1 MKSLYLFQFI
11 NRKTGIELGRLFTTA
26 GILSNYQDNFGY
38 IRIVYREKKYRFKF
52 NMNTIETNGLT
63 KIYSS
68 AFGKKQVQALV
79 DLHLNVQ
86 TGTIFGL
93 LGPNGAGKTTLVKLL
108 LGITFPTFGKA
119 KVLGEPTENYRIKK
133 KVGYLPEN
141 HKYPPYLTG
150 GEVMNFFGKLSGLD
164 SRYLN
169 KKTDE
174 LLDLM
179 KLSKWKKT
187 KIKNY
192 SKGMMQRLGLAQ
204 ALVNDPELLFLD
216 EPTDGVDPIGR
227 KEIRDILIDLKKQS
241 KTIFLN
247 SHLLSEVELIT
258 DRVGI
263 LNKGKLIREGTVQEL
278 TEKTEEYLLRIEGDH
293 KQITGNI
300 ENVMVT
306 KLDDGRYSLKVANT
320 TDLNT
325 FIDKLRADGILI
337 YELIKHKNTLEEMF
351 ISLIEESEKEGEK

>member
-1 MKSLYLFQFI
+1 
-11 NRKTGIELGRLFTTA
+11 
-26 GILSNYQDNFGY
+26 
-38 IRIVYREKKYRFKF
+38 
-52 NMNTIETNGLT
+52 MNSIETTGLT
-63 KIYSS
+63 KVYSS

-79 DLHLNVQ
+79 DLHLGVAP
-86 TGTIFGL
+86 GTIFGL

-108 LGITFPTFGKA
+108 LGITFPTFGNA
-119 KVLGEPTENYRIKK
+119 IVLGEPTSNYKVKKRI
-133 KVGYLPEN
+133 GYLPEN
-141 HKYPPYLTG
+141 HKYPPYLSG

-164 SRYLN
+164 SKYLG
-169 KKTDE
+169 KKIDE
-174 LLDLM
+174 LLELM

-187 KIKNY
+187 KVKNY

-204 ALVNDPELLFLD
+204 VMINDPELIFLD

-263 LNKGKLIREGTVQEL
+263 LNKGKLIREGSVEEL
-278 TEKTEEYLLRIEGDH
+278 TEKKEEYFLRIEGDH
-293 KQITGNI
+293 KEVPENI
-300 ENVMVT
+300 ENVKAT
-306 KLDDGRYSLKVANT
+306 KLDDGRYSLKVAST
-320 TDLNT
+320 EDLNKV
-325 FIDKLRADGILI
+325 IDRLRADGIMI

-351 ISLIEESEKEGEK
+351 ISLIEESEKEGKQ

>member
-1 MKSLYLFQFI
+1 
-11 NRKTGIELGRLFTTA
+11 
-26 GILSNYQDNFGY
+26 
-38 IRIVYREKKYRFKF
+38 
-52 NMNTIETNGLT
+52 MNSIQTNGLT
-63 KIYSS
+63 KVYSS
-68 AFGKKQVQALV
+68 AFGKKKVQALV
-79 DLHLNVQ
+79 DLHLGVPS
-86 TGTIFGL
+86 GTIFGL

-108 LGITFPTFGKA
+108 LGITFPTFGDA
-119 KVLGEPTENYRIKK
+119 TVLGERTANYKVKKRI
-133 KVGYLPEN
+133 GYLPEN

-164 SRYLN
+164 GEYLN

-174 LLDLM
+174 LLGLM
-179 KLSKWKKT
+179 NLSKWKKT
-187 KIKNY
+187 KVKNY

-204 ALVNDPELLFLD
+204 AMINDPELIFLD

-263 LNKGKLIREGTVQEL
+263 LNKGKLITEGTVQEL
-278 TEKTEEYLLRIEGDH
+278 TEKKEEYFLRIEDDS
-293 KQITGNI
+293 KPFPEKI
-300 ENVMVT
+300 ENITAT

-320 TDLNT
+320 EDLNKM
-325 FIDKLRADGILI
+325 IDQLRADGIMI

-351 ISLIEESEKEGEK
+351 ISLIEESEKEGKQ